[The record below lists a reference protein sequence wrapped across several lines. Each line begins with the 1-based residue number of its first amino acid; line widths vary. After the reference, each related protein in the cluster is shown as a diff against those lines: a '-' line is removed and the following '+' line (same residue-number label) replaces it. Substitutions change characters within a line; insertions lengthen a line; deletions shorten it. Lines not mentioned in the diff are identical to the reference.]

1 MSTSTIIPTAQSL
14 MRSVVYRITLFLP
27 SIRIYYLSWQ
37 CLLTSCRPFIEQL
50 SICESLCHHR
60 AITIETKYH
69 LLHKI
74 QRLPC
79 NQSITHHSAIRLR
92 QQFASTFLSLLVLS
106 CICQYTI
113 PAIVLFIF
121 AYYSDKHRLRPIIMI
136 IYAGMIT
143 CLVGFS
149 INISNSLPVWNTLAR
164 SSV

>member
-1 MSTSTIIPTAQSL
+1 VSTSTIIPTAQSL

-121 AYYSDKHRLRPIIMI
+121 AYYSDKHRLRPII
-136 IYAGMIT
+136 YAGMIT